1 MRSIF
6 LIYVL
11 TLSCSS
17 INLGGDIKSDEK
29 YDTGY
34 GLESKKSSLN
44 SIQVLD
50 GEKLIVGASYDTNET
65 LKGQI
70 SGLTV
75 KKSDNNSP
83 DDFSSFVIRNF
94 SNPPLII
101 VDGMESAIENL
112 DPNDIESVSI
122 LKDAAAAIYGSRA
135 GNGVVVVKTKRGK

>member
-1 MRSIF
+1 MRSFF

-44 SIQVLD
+44 STQVLD

-75 KKSDNNSP
+75 K
-83 DDFSSFVIRNF
+83 
-94 SNPPLII
+94 
-101 VDGMESAIENL
+101 
-112 DPNDIESVSI
+112 SI
-122 LKDAAAAIYGSRA
+122 
-135 GNGVVVVKTKRGK
+135 